1 MEKQQLVLEW
11 TCVDLPVCAPGTQVG
26 LQRGKEEV
34 VDAQPLT
41 EGVLRF
47 RFEVTVKSDSQDFAG
62 EFVQG
67 KRGERFVYLVW
78 RTGFQSMGRSKI
90 GLNTTLPWE
99 LVEVAL
105 AEGKSLA
112 ASLRLSDAKGR
123 PTFASLKPD
132 LVQWRVG

>member
-11 TCVDLPVCAPGTQVG
+11 MWVDLPVCAPGTQVG

-34 VDAQPLT
+34 VNAQPLT

-47 RFEVTVKSDSQDFAG
+47 RFEVAVKPDSQDFAG
-62 EFVQG
+62 DFVQG

-99 LVEVAL
+99 MVEAAL
-105 AEGKSLA
+105 AEGKPLTA
-112 ASLRLSDAKGR
+112 ILRLSDAKGR